1 MERRMRRSLALVV
14 GLGIA
19 ASASG
24 LEAATARRR
33 ADAYALVSADTMRLQ
48 SMRVAGGDVAVG
60 AGRLTISGGLD
71 AAGRQLVAPVV
82 RISGSATCAAVLGG
96 DVQGAIGTCPPDG
109 AAPTDL
115 VAGLADACELPGTAV
130 ACDPA
135 RPVLV
140 QQGATRTL
148 APGRFGDLVVRGA
161 GSTLALTPGR
171 YVVCDLKALRGTT
184 VRALGPVEI
193 VVAGRMTVNGV
204 VGPTPGVA
212 LTANDVRIQLRGPK
226 ARLRRGADVTARL
239 CAPAARVTLA
249 QATLRGSVVAQ
260 RVTAARATVE
270 APYAEDRAACSQRSR
285 LRNAYFGD
293 LHVHTALSF
302 DAQAFDVRTLP
313 ADAYR
318 FAQGEPVSLPPLDAM
333 GNGTQT
339 IAIDRPLDFAAVTDH
354 SEFLGEV
361 DLCTTPGSPVYDSA
375 SCQAY
380 RVGGNDGTT
389 YFGVRVALTPPSRL
403 PDVCGPDNALCLAE
417 GASVWDGIQQAADDA
432 YDRSDACAFTSFV
445 GYEYTGSRAVSTLH
459 RNVIFRND
467 RVPYPTSVFEAPT
480 ANELWTQLAATCQG
494 GGAGCDALVV
504 PHNANESN
512 GKMFLL
518 EYPGAA
524 GLEDERTQAALRG
537 SMEPLFEVYQH
548 KGSSECFNGIGG
560 IVGAADEQCEFEK
573 RRYDAAPDCGDG
585 TGFGGTITTGCLSR
599 RDFLRGAL
607 LEGMREQQRIGVN
620 PLRLGVIASTD
631 THNGTPGAVSEDGYL
646 GHRGTDDGTPAALLG
661 DGQFYPGGWRFSPG
675 GLVGV
680 WAEENSR
687 PALFD
692 ALRRRETFGTSGPR
706 IAVRLFGGWDL
717 PAGSCSDPQM
727 LDVAYAEGVPM
738 GGTLGAG
745 PGSAPRFLVSALADA
760 GTPAQ
765 PGLPLQRIQIV
776 KGWIAGGQSHQ
787 QVYDVAGDPDNG
799 AGVDP
804 VTCATSG
811 TGFSSLCTVWTDP
824 DFDPSEAAFYYARV
838 LENPRCRWHTVG
850 CNALPP
856 AERPASCSDPAVPRT
871 VQERAWTSPVWY
883 EPVT

>member
-1 MERRMRRSLALVV
+1 MRRSLILAVAGLV
-14 GLGIA
+14 LA
-19 ASASG
+19 TSAPV

-33 ADAYALVSADTMRLQ
+33 LDAYALASAESMRLRAMQ
-48 SMRVAGGDVAVG
+48 VRGGDVAVG
-60 AGRLTISGGLD
+60 QGRLIVRGGLD
-71 AAGRQLVAPVV
+71 AAGRQLVAPAV
-82 RISGSATCAAVLGG
+82 RIAGAATCAAVLGD
-96 DVQGAIGTCPPDG
+96 DVQGAIGTCPRAGD
-109 AAPTDL
+109 APGNL
-115 VAGLADACELPGTAV
+115 VPALAEACTLPGTAA
-130 ACDPA
+130 ACDAA
-135 RPVLV
+135 RPVVV
-140 QQGATRTL
+140 QGGAARTL
-148 APGRFGDLVVRGA
+148 APGRFGNVVVRGA
-161 GSTLALTPGR
+161 GSTLSLAAGR

-184 VRALGPVEI
+184 VRALGPVEL
-193 VVAGRMTVNGV
+193 VVAGRLTVNAV

-212 LTANDVRIQLRGPK
+212 LSPDDVRLHLAGPK
-226 ARLRRGADVTARL
+226 ARLRRGADVRARV
-239 CAPAARVTLA
+239 CAPATRVTLA
-249 QATLRGSVVAQ
+249 RAVLRGSLVAQ
-260 RVTAARATVE
+260 RIAAVRSTVE
-270 APYAEDRAACSQRSR
+270 APYAEERAACSQRSR
-285 LRNAYFGD
+285 LRHAYFGD

-302 DAQAFDVRTLP
+302 DAQAFDVRTTP

-318 FAQGEPVSLPPLDAM
+318 FAQGDPVSLPPLDPM

-361 DLCTTPGSPVYDSA
+361 ALCTTPGSPVYDSA

-389 YFGVRVALTPPSRL
+389 HFGVRVALSPPARL
-403 PDVCGPDNALCLAE
+403 PDVCGPDNALCLTQ
-417 GASVWDGIQQAADDA
+417 GDSVWGRIQEAAADA

-445 GYEYTGSRAVSTLH
+445 GYEYTGSRLVSTLH

-480 ANELWTQLAATCQG
+480 ANELWTQLADTCQG
-494 GGAGCDALVV
+494 GGVGCDALVV

-524 GLEDERTQAALRG
+524 GFEDERTQAALRS

-560 IVGAADEQCEFEK
+560 IVGASDEQCEFEK
-573 RRYDAAPDCGDG
+573 RRYDAPPDCGDG
-585 TGFGGTITTGCLSR
+585 TGIGGTITSGCLSR

-620 PLRLGVIASTD
+620 PLRLGVVASTD
-631 THNGTPGAVSEDGYL
+631 THNGTPGAVSEDGFI
-646 GHRGTDDGTPAALLG
+646 GHRGTDDGTPATLLG
-661 DGQFYPGGWRFSPG
+661 NGQFYPGGWRFSPG

-680 WAEENSR
+680 WAEENAR

-717 PAGSCSDPQM
+717 PAGLCSDPAM
-727 LDVAYAEGVPM
+727 LEVAYAQGVPM
-738 GGTLGAG
+738 GGSLGAG
-745 PGSAPRFLVSALADA
+745 PGGAPRLLVSALADA

-776 KGWIAGGQSHQ
+776 KGWVAGGQSHQ
-787 QVYDVAGDPDNG
+787 RVYDVAGDPNNG
-799 AGVDP
+799 ASVDP
-804 VTCATSG
+804 GTCATSG
-811 TGFSSLCTVWTDP
+811 AGFSSLCTVWTDP
-824 DFDPSEAAFYYARV
+824 DFDPTAPAFYYARV